1 MHVIHNASIMNAVAA
16 CGLQLY
22 RFGQAVSLCF
32 FTQTW
37 RPDSFYDRVASNRRD
52 GLHTLCLLDIKVRE
66 PTEESLA
73 RGRPMYMPPRY
84 MTANYAA
91 RQLLEVE
98 RKRGGNG
105 ARSCQRWLCACCRL
119 LLTADTRA
127 VFLPCFTAYGPGT
140 WCVAVARLGQE
151 DQRIVYATL
160 AQMAAVVAPV
170 GGGGGDGGDGEDEA
184 VTPDVIDLGPPLH
197 SLVLVGDTHPL
208 EDEVLREMY
217 MWQA

>member
-32 FTQTW
+32 FTPTW

-73 RGRPMYMPPRY
+73 RGRPVYMPPRY
-84 MTANYAA
+84 MTANHAA

-98 RKRGGNG
+98 AARGGHG
-105 ARSCQRWLCACCRL
+105 AQLRKGHDSGFPHTL
-119 LLTADTRA
+119 TRA
-127 VFLPCFTAYGPGT
+127 HCHNAAYGPGT

-160 AQMAAVVAPV
+160 AQMAAVVPHP
-170 GGGGGDGGDGEDEA
+170 GDGAGAGEVGEEEESER
-184 VTPDVIDLGPPLH
+184 PDVIDLGPPLH

-208 EDEVLREMY
+208 ETEVLREMY
-217 MWQA
+217 MWQAGN